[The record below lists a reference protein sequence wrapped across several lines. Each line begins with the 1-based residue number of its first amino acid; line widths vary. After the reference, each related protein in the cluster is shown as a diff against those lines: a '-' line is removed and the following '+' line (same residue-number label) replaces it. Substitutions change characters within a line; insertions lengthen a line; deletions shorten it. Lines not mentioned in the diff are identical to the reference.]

1 MIMLVLLILW
11 EISLVLALVGGF
23 FIGRSKKRNQ
33 KSKSTETQIT
43 QNKRVQKELE
53 NFYRYDGT
61 PQEVIN
67 DYK

>member
-11 EISLVLALVGGF
+11 EISLVLARVGGF

-33 KSKSTETQIT
+33 KPKPTETQIT
-43 QNKRVQKELE
+43 QNKRLQKELE

-61 PQEVIN
+61 PQDVIN
-67 DYK
+67 DQ